1 MSGDELQ
8 TAVVTAES
16 VAQDVQNETT
26 TNPSP
31 SVAEINADV
40 VETVIVSE
48 PSETLEHDSK
58 TADGEMDVDKTE
70 DTDVPHVNEV
80 ESVER
85 KDAPVEDEDAVKT
98 ITDEEV
104 QDVKKDATM
113 EKEGDDG
120 MESNNVSAVEANGET
135 GKAPDVEMIKR
146 NTVEEE
152 RKEGAADVNKESVI
166 EDSKE
171 DGVQDIKEDADDD
184 PKEDATEEV
193 KEDAAEE
200 VKEDT
205 EKDAK
210 EDAVEEIK
218 EDAVEEVKE
227 DTAEEVKED
236 ASEEVKE
243 DASEEVKEDA
253 SEEVKEDAS
262 KDVKENAA
270 EDAKENAID
279 EVIDITMEED
289 DSEPVATP
297 SKATRKR
304 SKRVVE
310 SPYSPRGSKRERK
323 AANHFEP
330 GNFKDERQKN
340 SLSPQPGRGTALKDI
355 PKIKSKIDRFSLKD
369 PTLAASHKF
378 VYGGRGNV
386 AKKLIKKQLL
396 EFSGFLLADDEGQ
409 EKVEDDDAILR
420 KMSTRAY
427 KMTIPL
433 LKTVCDLFDVD
444 RQPDAR
450 KKAVLD
456 KEGIVD
462 KLLTFLAS
470 PDIKLTNGGRL
481 STKKRSRSSISKSPK
496 TKKSKKAE
504 DAEVVVLDDE
514 DDEEMEEEEEESEEE
529 EEEKE
534 EVGEGSRGKK
544 MPTKRE
550 LRKFVKAYVT
560 CFSMEKTTSKHL
572 IQTASDK
579 FDVDVSSKKKD
590 ILELLTAE
598 MPSETG
604 TL

>member
-40 VETVIVSE
+40 VETAIVSE

-58 TADGEMDVDKTE
+58 TADGEMGVDKTE
-70 DTDVPHVNEV
+70 DTDATHVNEV
-80 ESVER
+80 ESAEG
-85 KDAPVEDEDAVKT
+85 KDAPVEDEDAGKT

-104 QDVKKDATM
+104 QDVKKDATT

-120 MESNNVSAVEANGET
+120 MESNNVSAVEANVET
-135 GKAPDVEMIKR
+135 GKESDVEMIKR

-171 DGVQDIKEDADDD
+171 DGVEDIKEDADD
-184 PKEDATEEV
+184 KV
-193 KEDAAEE
+193 KEDASEE

-210 EDAVEEIK
+210 EDAVEEVK

-227 DTAEEVKED
+227 DAVEEVKED
-236 ASEEVKE
+236 AVEEVKE

-262 KDVKENAA
+262 KEVKEDASEEVKEDASEEVKEDASIDVKENAA

-310 SPYSPRGSKRERK
+310 SPYSSRGSKRERK

-378 VYGGRGNV
+378 VYGGRGSV
-386 AKKLIKKQLL
+386 AKKLVKKQLL

-433 LKTVCDLFDVD
+433 LKTICDLFDVN

-456 KEGIVD
+456 KEGIID

-470 PDIKLTNGGRL
+470 PDIKLTNGGRP
-481 STKKRSRSSISKSPK
+481 STKKKEQVLNFKITKNKEIQKS
-496 TKKSKKAE
+496 
-504 DAEVVVLDDE
+504 
-514 DDEEMEEEEEESEEE
+514 
-529 EEEKE
+529 
-534 EVGEGSRGKK
+534 
-544 MPTKRE
+544 
-550 LRKFVKAYVT
+550 
-560 CFSMEKTTSKHL
+560 
-572 IQTASDK
+572 
-579 FDVDVSSKKKD
+579 
-590 ILELLTAE
+590 
-598 MPSETG
+598 
-604 TL
+604 